1 MIGTTIAI
9 AAVTALIALVAVLLV
24 ANLSLGNKP
33 IDRPLDLLCSVA
45 DPAFERVMSTV
56 LAPGLVAGNRPEVL
70 VNGHRIFPAM
80 LEAIRSA
87 RRSITLETYIY
98 WSGSIGH
105 EFSDALAERARSGV
119 EVKVLIDWFG
129 SRLDDRLLEQMQ
141 AAGIEL
147 QRHNPPRWN
156 TLTRI
161 NHRTHRRLLVVDGR
175 TGFIGGAGMGDKWQG
190 DAEDPDHW
198 RDSHCRVEG
207 PVVAQ
212 LQSAFIGNWAKATGE
227 VLCGPRYLPELQP
240 AGNARAH
247 VFAASPGSSKSMQ
260 LMYLMSIGSA
270 AKSIDL
276 SAAYFLPDEVA
287 TAALLAAARR
297 GVRLRIIVPGRHID
311 KKVVRWA
318 SRSLCGPLLEA
329 GADIHEY
336 QPTMFHCKV
345 MVVDALW
352 VSVGSTNFDSRSF
365 SINDEANLNVF
376 DAEFAARQIEV
387 FETDLKRAE
396 RITLADWRARSWSER
411 LLGSAAALFTS
422 QL

>member
-1 MIGTTIAI
+1 M
-9 AAVTALIALVAVLLV
+9 
-24 ANLSLGNKP
+24 
-33 IDRPLDLLCSVA
+33 
-45 DPAFERVMSTV
+45 
-56 LAPGLVAGNRPEVL
+56 
-70 VNGHRIFPAM
+70 
-80 LEAIRSA
+80 
-87 RRSITLETYIY
+87 
-98 WSGSIGH
+98 
-105 EFSDALAERARSGV
+105 
-119 EVKVLIDWFG
+119 LIDWFG

-198 RDSHCRVEG
+198 RDSHFQVEG

-227 VLCGPRYLPELQP
+227 VLCGPRCLPELQP

-247 VFAASPGSSKSMQ
+247 VFAASP
-260 LMYLMSIGSA
+260 
-270 AKSIDL
+270 
-276 SAAYFLPDEVA
+276 
-287 TAALLAAARR
+287 
-297 GVRLRIIVPGRHID
+297 
-311 KKVVRWA
+311 
-318 SRSLCGPLLEA
+318 
-329 GADIHEY
+329 
-336 QPTMFHCKV
+336 
-345 MVVDALW
+345 
-352 VSVGSTNFDSRSF
+352 FDSRSF

-387 FETDLKRAE
+387 FENDLKRAE
-396 RITLADWRARSWSER
+396 RITLATWRARSWSER